1 MNSIVSIFSPFTKI
15 IYGFTAFVALSTLCK
30 AVDRWRNKPFAVL
43 SFEKVFSLLD
53 DKGANL
59 RLFAI
64 ESDNYM
70 GIKLYRPATNDE
82 EIGSPRRR
90 LASIITQHFPIIRP
104 PRWLISSAAT
114 PLFPARCRI
123 NFIRKLIQVKAN
135 FQAIDYSS
143 CPVGWYIQNNP
154 LKHLIALGSM
164 TTAYDEAIKELIT
177 YIGTLEEKEKQAIF
191 THKDN
196 YSLGSIPLAAFLI
209 RQGKEDLVFPLVKAG
224 YRVSEEE
231 LILAAKSFATS
242 KNRLS
247 RRKLKVS
254 LMHG

>member
-43 SFEKVFSLLD
+43 SFEKVLSLLD

-70 GIKLYRPATNDE
+70 GIKLYRPATNE
-82 EIGSPRRR
+82 EIGSPP
-90 LASIITQHFPIIRP
+90 AP
-104 PRWLISSAAT
+104 PRINHNAT
-114 PLFPARCRI
+114 LPYNTTTTLANIICSNAFHFQPDAVLTLV
-123 NFIRKLIQVKAN
+123 RKLIQVKAD

-242 KNRLS
+242 KNRCLA
-247 RRKLKVS
+247 
-254 LMHG
+254 GNI